1 MPLFAEFFAGIGLV
15 RMGLAS
21 QGWEVAFCGL
31 CLCMR
36 AVARVHQSGVEKA
49 KEQEAVCSRSNDCAR
64 EQGLEGRS
72 LFAARNDPER
82 GWLEVLQ
89 WPIFS

>member
-49 KEQEAVCSRSNDCAR
+49 KE
-64 EQGLEGRS
+64 
-72 LFAARNDPER
+72 
-82 GWLEVLQ
+82 
-89 WPIFS
+89 